1 MNKILFTNR
10 AEFRNWLEAN
20 ALSDDSI
27 WLIIGKTKR
36 IETITASEAL
46 EEALCFGWIDGQI
59 RSVDD
64 DSYIKYFKQRSN
76 KSNWSKK
83 NKSLAQKLESQGLMT
98 DLGRAKIE
106 IAKQNGS
113 WNPPEREPM
122 SDEQVREFEGLLR
135 SHQTAWENF
144 EKMPRSSQR
153 AYTASYVYT
162 KTEKGRQSRLQTII
176 ERLNLNLNPM
186 ESMGKKE

>member
-1 MNKILFTNR
+1 MNKMLFKNR
-10 AEFRNWLEAN
+10 SEFRNWLEQN
-20 ALSDDSI
+20 ALSDEGI
-27 WLIIGKTKR
+27 WLIIGKTEAV
-36 IETITASEAL
+36 ETVKASEAL
-46 EEALCFGWIDGQI
+46 EEALCFGWI
-59 RSVDD
+59 DD

-76 KSNWSKK
+76 KSNWSQK
-83 NKSLAQKLESQGLMT
+83 NKSLAQQLESQGLMT

-122 SDEQVREFEGLLR
+122 TDEQVREFEGLLR

-176 ERLNLNLNPM
+176 ERLKLNLNPM